1 MGANELMRSIITVDG
16 PSGSGK
22 GTLCLRLSKEL
33 GFACLDSGAL
43 YRLLGLKVSQSSEW
57 IHQKSKPTADQ
68 IFDAEQMARQMD
80 VRFEVQDDKSAVILD
95 GVDVTRT
102 IRTEEVGSFASQVA
116 CLGPVR
122 SALLDFQREFYTE
135 PGLIA
140 DGRDMGTV
148 VFPDAPVKFYLS
160 ADPKI
165 RAQRRHDELLAA
177 GKQVNMSAIFQDIVS
192 RDERDM
198 DRDHAPLKP
207 ASDAVIIDST
217 SMSAQAVF
225 EQALAVC
232 QQVLN

>member
-95 GVDVTRT
+95 GVDVTKM

-165 RAQRRHDELLAA
+165 RAQRRYDELLAA
-177 GKQVNMSAIFQDIVS
+177 GKQVNISAIFQDIVS

-232 QQVLN
+232 RQVLN

>member
-1 MGANELMRSIITVDG
+1 MRSIITVDG

-22 GTLCLRLSKEL
+22 GTLCLKLSKEL
-33 GFACLDSGAL
+33 GFSCLDSGAL
-43 YRLLGLKVSQSSEW
+43 YRLLGLKVSQSSDW
-57 IHQKSKPTADQ
+57 IHSKSTPNPEQ
-68 IFDAEQMARQMD
+68 IKQAEHMARHMD
-80 VRFEVQDDKSAVILD
+80 VRFETHAGQLITRLD
-95 GVDVTRT
+95 GVDVTSQ

-122 SALLDFQREFYTE
+122 VALLDFQRDYYTE

-148 VFPDAPVKFYLS
+148 VFPEATIKFYLS

-165 RAQRRHDELLAA
+165 RAQRRYDELIAA

-192 RDERDM
+192 RDARDT

-207 ASDAVIIDST
+207 AADAVIIDST
-217 SMSAQAVF
+217 SMDATSVF

-232 QQVLN
+232 RQVLN

>member
-1 MGANELMRSIITVDG
+1 
-16 PSGSGK
+16 
-22 GTLCLRLSKEL
+22 
-33 GFACLDSGAL
+33 
-43 YRLLGLKVSQSSEW
+43 
-57 IHQKSKPTADQ
+57 
-68 IFDAEQMARQMD
+68 MARQMD
-80 VRFEVQDDKSAVILD
+80 VRFEIQGDKSAVILD
-95 GVDVTRT
+95 GADVTRT

-116 CLGPVR
+116 LGPVR
-122 SALLDFQREFYTE
+122 SALLDFQRDFYTE

-192 RDERDM
+192 RDERDT
-198 DRDHAPLKP
+198 DREHAPLKP
-207 ASDAVIIDST
+207 AEDAVIIDST